1 VKIRRIPPSIISRL
15 RKAGFTTLESIAVA
29 PVEVV
34 SEVLRVDEEKA
45 LEVIQV
51 AREKFKIEFKTAD
64 IVFNERFHNVKFIS
78 TGCRGL
84 DEVLSGGVETGAVTE
99 FVGEFGSGKTQL
111 CHQLAVM
118 VQLPPEAGGL
128 SAKAIYID
136 TEGTFRPERIIE
148 IAEYR
153 GLDPKKALKNIY
165 YTRIQSFSEQLAILN
180 KLTQVTDEKIKL
192 IVVDTV
198 TSLYRLSISGKMK
211 YRVEDM
217 HKLAFFAK
225 KMLEIAREREIAV
238 VYTNQVAE
246 TISKRIPVG
255 GIYLEAFVDTRLIL
269 QRIRGRVKGVILQWL
284 NRVPQRKFTKF
295 EISERGVLDV
305 Y

>member
-1 VKIRRIPPSIISRL
+1 MS
-15 RKAGFTTLESIAVA
+15 T
-29 PVEVV
+29 
-34 SEVLRVDEEKA
+34 
-45 LEVIQV
+45 
-51 AREKFKIEFKTAD
+51 
-64 IVFNERFHNVKFIS
+64 KFIS

-84 DEVLSGGVETGAVTE
+84 DEVLGGGVETGAVTE